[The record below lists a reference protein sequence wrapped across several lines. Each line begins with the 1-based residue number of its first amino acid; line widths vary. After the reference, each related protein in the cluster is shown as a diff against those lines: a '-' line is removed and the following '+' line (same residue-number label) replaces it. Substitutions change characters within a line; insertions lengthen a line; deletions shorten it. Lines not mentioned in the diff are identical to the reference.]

1 MKTVFE
7 LFKRIALVF
16 MVFSYPLSYG
26 SSIWLPSTLSV
37 TPSGEIKQSIPLP
50 NESPDVTKGKI
61 SSGGFYPPIS
71 GVYTN
76 FKRIFALQNSFRNVS
91 QYTTVGGNLLP
102 STNPKGYQVLEQST
116 TDIGVPIPLG
126 TGIDIAS
133 AAFFSVFGVSFS
145 LPVRFSRGYT
155 ASWRAKTLAEAKKK
169 RKVKIP
175 HDAKTLVENWNLG
188 DSISFRRE
196 LGIGINVAA
205 GNMAARVG
213 VGAILNSA
221 WIYSLIRP
229 LDSDARRPLVKL
241 TYAKAKDAGIKFEA
255 GNALGGLSLE
265 KIFEKS
271 QSFSYLID
279 LSNNNK
285 KDLTITSGSKA
296 KKKMASI
303 KGANA
308 LMAYKL
314 ATVGNLVVADLLS
327 RKDMKFGVKKIKE
340 RKEKSSGFYKKGG
353 ISIPFLFNANFSV
366 GKTYS
371 ISNTKLM
378 DDDTHVENIT
388 GIYSK
393 QTETSGRISK
403 EKRRVSFF
411 SGFVQQIT
419 PKGSSNE
426 GRIRRYAGGWKYF
439 YLRSKVKRKKVLK
452 ELKRVRYMIGFMK
465 ELKGLK
471 IPTKD
476 VGDFQVEVDLKL
488 SNYATDELI
497 KVAEKMGEKGLV
509 NEAVA
514 YLEGFFAN
522 VKDVKDEICIGGAG
536 PKFRML
542 RECKFT
548 TKNQVKSA
556 MKTAYRALMKLKKFR
571 DKQNYKGFVQAYA
584 DFGKGFINSRFSM
597 KTFLR
602 MLRYKCT
609 PTFFNKL
616 KVKSEITAEN
626 LKKVCPKKV
635 ISIDGR
641 PSKVP
646 YEVKISIKG
655 TNIAPWKKVLY
666 SYKN

>member
-1 MKTVFE
+1 MKTVFG

-26 SSIWLPSTLSV
+26 SSIWIPSTLSV
-37 TPSGEIKQSIPLP
+37 TPAGEIKQSIPLP
-50 NESPDVTKGKI
+50 NQSPDVSKGKI

-71 GVYTN
+71 GAYTN

-91 QYTTVGGNLLP
+91 QFKTVEGNLLP
-102 STNPKGYQVLEQST
+102 SRNPKGYQVLEQST

-126 TGIDIAS
+126 AGIDIAS

-145 LPVRFSRGYT
+145 LPVRFSKGYT
-155 ASWRAKTLAEAKKK
+155 ASWSVKTLAEAKKK

-175 HDAKTLVENWNLG
+175 YDTKTLVENWNLG
-188 DSISFRRE
+188 DSVSFRRQ
-196 LGIGINVAA
+196 LGIGINVAV

-213 VGAILNSA
+213 VGVVLNSS
-221 WIYSLIRP
+221 WMYSLIRP
-229 LDSDARRPLVKL
+229 LDSDIRRPLIKL
-241 TYAKAKDAGIKFEA
+241 TYAKAKDAGIKLEA

-271 QSFSYLID
+271 KSFSYLID

-314 ATVGNLVVADLLS
+314 ATMGNLVVADLLS
-327 RKDMKFGVKKIKE
+327 TKDMKFGVKKIKE
-340 RKEKSSGFYKKGG
+340 RKEKSRGLYKKGG
-353 ISIPFLFNANFSV
+353 ISIPFLFNANFSA
-366 GKTYS
+366 GKAYS

-393 QTETSGRISK
+393 KTETSGRISR

-426 GRIRRYAGGWKYF
+426 GRIRRYAGGWKYL

-476 VGDFQVEVDLKL
+476 IGDFQVEVDLKL

-497 KVAEKMGEKGLV
+497 KVAEKMGERGLV

-514 YLEGFFAN
+514 YLEGFFSN

-616 KVKSEITAEN
+616 KGQSEVTAEN
-626 LKKVCPKKV
+626 LKKVCPLKV

-655 TNIAPWKKVLY
+655 TNIAPWEKVLY